1 MSQLNT
7 SKNVPSRAY
16 NKVNRHDIIISDEA
30 KPSAKE
36 VERVHYIFD
45 VLLAIVAEV
54 TAHYICK
61 WLDSKY
67 KG

>member
-1 MSQLNT
+1 MALSV
-7 SKNVPSRAY
+7 SERGII
-16 NKVNRHDIIISDEA
+16 VNAEA
-30 KPSAKE
+30 KTFRKSMRKE

-61 WLDSKY
+61 WLDSKD
-67 KG
+67 KR

>member
-1 MSQLNT
+1 MLKPNLPQ
-7 SKNVPSRAY
+7 VY
-16 NKVNRHDIIISDEA
+16 A
-30 KPSAKE
+30 KGGE
-36 VERVHYIFD
+36 QVHYIFD

-61 WLDSKY
+61 WLDSKD

>member
-1 MSQLNT
+1 M
-7 SKNVPSRAY
+7 R
-16 NKVNRHDIIISDEA
+16 
-30 KPSAKE
+30 KE

-61 WLDSKY
+61 WLDSKD
-67 KG
+67 KRWS